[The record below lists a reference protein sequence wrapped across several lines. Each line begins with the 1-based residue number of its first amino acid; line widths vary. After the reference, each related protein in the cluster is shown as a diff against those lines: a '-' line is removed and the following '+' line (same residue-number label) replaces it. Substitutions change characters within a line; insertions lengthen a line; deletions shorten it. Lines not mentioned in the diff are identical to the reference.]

1 MSIIVFLCMCQ
12 PEDLPPT
19 ASKMY
24 HSFVLHTICHY
35 LKRTGKIG
43 EDEHINKVEHLPQPV
58 QQVLQQLQKVAFDG
72 LVEDKIVFTMDDL
85 PDMCRDDPTCYGL
98 LQTVECYCS
107 DEIGTPTKSFN
118 FLHLGIQEY
127 FAAKHVATLPEDEV
141 YTLLKKSFLLVF
153 EAANIH
159 KAHNVMFLNRF
170 LFFT

>member
-1 MSIIVFLCMCQ
+1 MCQ

-24 HSFVLHTICHY
+24 HAFIFHTICHY
-35 LKRTGKIG
+35 LKKTEKIA
-43 EDEHINKVEHLPQPV
+43 EDKHINKMEHLPQPI

-98 LQTVECYCS
+98 LQSVECYCS
-107 DEIGTPTKSFN
+107 YKIGPTKSFN

-127 FAAKHVATLPEDEV
+127 FAAKYVETLPKKKL
-141 YTLLKKSFLLVF
+141 YTLLEESFLTATFGSVRLSNAWIMYCGITSGHC
-153 EAANIH
+153 ESLRNY
-159 KAHNVMFLNRF
+159 L
-170 LFFT
+170 